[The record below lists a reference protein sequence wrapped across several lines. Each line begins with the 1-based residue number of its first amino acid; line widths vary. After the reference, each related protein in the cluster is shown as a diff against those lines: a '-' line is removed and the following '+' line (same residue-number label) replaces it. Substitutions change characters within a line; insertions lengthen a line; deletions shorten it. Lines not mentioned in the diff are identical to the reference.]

1 MPKDLEKQET
11 QEKVEKKVE
20 TPEKETEQKVEKP
33 TETEQAEA
41 PKQEAPKDEAKG
53 DAPSKEI
60 PENKEAEAE
69 GDKKDDQPV
78 VEDET
83 QTYNAIRVEDLV
95 TKDMLTAS
103 IDALN
108 AKLEALAKENADLL
122 KQNAELKDGKEKA
135 EAETEN
141 MKDKYER
148 GNFGTQSSKN
158 YGGNEPKAKGEY
170 QSFDEYSKQFM

>member
-20 TPEKETEQKVEKP
+20 TPEKETEQKVEKT

-69 GDKKDDQPV
+69 GEKQDDQPV

-108 AKLEALAKENADLL
+108 AKYHGFSPFLL
-122 KQNAELKDGKEKA
+122 RVPFLPPGPLPELP
-135 EAETEN
+135 
-141 MKDKYER
+141 R
-148 GNFGTQSSKN
+148 GRISWIFR
-158 YGGNEPKAKGEY
+158 
-170 QSFDEYSKQFM
+170 F